1 MTGFRIMKLG
11 VVIAH
16 NDLTSKLRQPR
27 FALAAAGAQENLLS
41 PA

>member
-16 NDLTSKLRQPR
+16 NDLASKLRQPR
-27 FALAAAGAQENLLS
+27 FALAAGAQENLLS